1 MDTGFFQPPGPH
13 QSLSPRREVQ
23 LQGPR
28 PSPLRVSRDS
38 HKIKKPPVPP
48 AATAQ
53 PAPQP
58 PPREPVIIYTV
69 SPKIIHVEPANFMDL
84 VQRLT
89 GSGNYD
95 LSTPSSFAAP
105 GVLSPAAKLA
115 TIQRSIQSPASDRPM
130 PSSSSGGIDVL
141 DDIDMEDRP
150 MVIPGILSPVPA
162 LLPPISPAFFSPS
175 SLDPSF
181 LNFLHDL
188 SPAAAF
194 QASRPSPAVQVSA
207 AAAAAAAGG
216 GNFFTSSGAAIH
228 KTFLRARKWLAYGT
242 LELYGGAIH
251 FFDFLK
257 FLI

>member
-89 GSGNYD
+89 GSGNND

-162 LLPPISPAFFSPS
+162 LLLRSLQPS
-175 SLDPSF
+175 SRPRLSILASSTFARPEPCSSF
-181 LNFLHDL
+181 FKPAGPLPPFKFLPPPQQL
-188 SPAAAF
+188 QPAAAIS
-194 QASRPSPAVQVSA
+194 SRVPV
-207 AAAAAAAGG
+207 
-216 GNFFTSSGAAIH
+216 
-228 KTFLRARKWLAYGT
+228 RR
-242 LELYGGAIH
+242 
-251 FFDFLK
+251 
-257 FLI
+257 